1 MKKIPGACWIISAIL
16 MVLSAASFA
25 AESNEV
31 ILQLDNV
38 TDGYY
43 INLPSFGTQTLN
55 VSAGVTT
62 FSVYDDGGK
71 DDEYSSGVIGCLV
84 INAPAKKLLKLTGAM
99 DANQDY
105 AYLAVYE
112 GNSTSSSYSFYETGY
127 FSDITQADSYD
138 IGAVSVMTICFESTD
153 DAYGSYG
160 LDLMVTVINGNAV
173 EVKTATGGKIEVG
186 SGVAVNGSTVT
197 VTATPSAGYVF
208 AGLNITDLEDG
219 TVAATAT
226 VVGNKATFTMP
237 NKDVNVE
244 PVFSAVTYG
253 SNGCLSGDVYFH
265 LDCDDSGSNPACE
278 LSQIST
284 DSPSSDDY
292 HCWYRTDGTNSEGVW
307 VALKAYSNV
316 ELSLASNLDLGG
328 YDGSVC
334 RMTFRPISIASLEG
348 NGKIIDGLCF
358 VTSGN
363 AGFVSE
369 LNGYNRSYSN
379 VVFTNAYV
387 EGAKAGVLAPASS
400 QGVDVSKVTVDG
412 ATVIGDDAG
421 GVVGDFYGFQAN
433 YASVSEI
440 IVKNISVIASSA
452 GGALAACGDVVFNG
466 NSFEFSNNTIQ
477 AASTATGIVNLG
489 GVMGSYGND
498 NSSRISTFSLTGT
511 TIKNESSASL
521 ANMGGLFGYFPDIG
535 AYLMGSAVLNISE
548 SSFEG
553 TISGGHNVGGL
564 IGKAA
569 VSSSNLNISNTY
581 SVGDLI
587 GSGEVN
593 RDTLGYIVG
602 NVYYNGSPVT
612 VRGTIT
618 NNYHFGSDAVKLGI
632 GSYTE
637 SNWLKGSDYV
647 YGNVR
652 NAGSNFTANGEL
664 SLYTYTTGCGG
675 VSYIDFFAPGSFVD
689 LYEPQNPVR
698 NGIAADDDMKSDKFA
713 ALLNKNTEYEYTWSR
728 VTGKNGGLPILSG
741 TNNNY
746 VILVYLDNGL
756 NFSTTELSTYGF
768 REYHYEY
775 CADGG
780 NNGWP
785 TYAMVGFTNENG
797 QLSKGFVDSVNA
809 VIEGMA
815 NDEHNPRLLS
825 LVDADNPRSRIKLS
839 VESAFGRG
847 DNLKLKTAF
856 KFNVVYQYCDD
867 DPSVAAT
874 TCENIEDV
882 NDKTFIFMSPRV
894 NYFMTDFSLENTIV
908 PMLSILNDP
917 VELQYNV
924 EYQDASGNSVNVG
937 HTNDGLSGF
946 RLASSIIDDSYS
958 NVADVKNIVLKYWPN
973 GQPGSQSIIV
983 KNPSAAKFYVT
994 MASDAVDGATHEVVS
1009 KVSTINGNGVADE
1022 VSVPYSRYLKATDFV
1037 CKTGYACDT
1046 YAVSFSVTER
1056 TSCTDAQPS
1065 VIPPNYVENNNFA
1078 TVDEILSSVD
1088 GGCIKATWVV
1098 EGLQPGAEVDLVNVL
1113 LADLTKNKAA
1123 NPFDEMEIAVTPK
1136 FELITYNVTFDIGG
1150 TEQITDGSIPD
1161 IQDYEIYVEDNL
1173 NAPISYNL
1181 EAQTKALPMLYAVTQ
1196 NYSDANTTAG
1206 KMYSS
1211 VWTTKSDKARCVLGK
1226 GDCADYA
1233 SSYNQFS
1240 ASLLESAGD
1249 DIKQVEGEDPA
1260 LELYPV
1266 WAAGSANPVSH
1277 VVVDCDG
1284 DLACKD
1290 GDVFTLV
1297 LTQIVSMG
1305 GKEYVFEHRSAR
1317 GADDLGG
1324 PSIPL
1329 PQGAGGEFKFAIS
1342 AHVKAGYSIDNDGY
1356 YFEDNNSKSYDKEP
1370 FVYKSPSQDPVK
1382 IYYKGWSYSLNEYTV
1397 NFDLQSLT
1405 YAVLGKNWNASKEN
1419 MDVSS
1424 DHHELSRVYVMDDV
1438 NPLSPDFG
1446 KADWT
1451 PVLDENDPNYFVDN
1465 ELTSDLLSHVNPLTS
1480 EFTLY
1485 PKVTGRPL
1493 GTGKIVVKE
1502 YDEYGN
1508 LLPDASSYHGNV
1520 VLKQKVSDEEDA
1532 QTFKQTSSACD
1543 IDLIDT
1549 DGNVTGFENVH
1560 CLYIPNVD
1568 DTLTFE
1574 VSFEPKKGYAIK
1586 SIDAAFLWQDPTG
1599 GDPEEKAGFG
1609 FKATDTDTTLVINP
1623 STMARPGM
1631 YINVMYI
1638 SKNVGSYYITYDLNA
1653 IDNLG
1658 NDWSNNI
1665 YLPRGAQNTVGFPD
1679 KALRDALK
1687 KGESIYL
1694 LKPVRSNGM
1703 CFDGW
1708 TTENGGGKY
1717 TGADAIIDDPGNVRS
1732 FSTDKDNPTV
1742 LYAAWKSCDGNN
1754 VTLTIDNKYRQSLE
1768 LVLYQKFGEDTLRH
1782 TMGNVYNEIINL
1794 EDASYVDY
1802 MDSAKKYT
1810 GYDFSVDGENSHV
1823 YYSGDVVSEFSV
1835 VYTTDLGGKGSID
1848 EDNGVWHITNDGIKG
1863 VPTFMFVPKKAY
1875 RLAFNENVGSSE
1887 AKAFV
1892 GTQGGLIHDWHVDEL
1907 SVDSDGN
1914 WEPYITYFD
1923 TDDNKTF
1930 PKIYYRVGYCSD
1942 GYTFDPDDATNG
1954 VYTELD
1960 NDFIKKYN
1968 ELGKIGEIV
1977 LYAHWKSCDN
1987 KYYTVTSPDLK
1998 YGTMSLLRHSDSYYL
2013 NMNSER
2019 EYPITAGGLK
2029 IPYVKNANNEA
2040 LDVFFDEFRFEGKGD
2055 YDQLYFGKLDFL
2067 YYRAKGSD
2075 SWVSVEKDSD
2085 EKIEKYGLNNASVY
2099 DYFEVNADMEV
2110 SVRFGKH
2117 FLANAS
2123 NDEVFF
2129 GPNWVWDGLYG
2140 IGDVVD
2146 DKAFSAVPDVGRAGA
2161 CVVGWGEPIKDAD
2174 YLVLFDDIDAM
2185 IDASAF
2191 YAIWNDTKL
2200 GGTVGAHLS
2209 FNSMDPNLL
2218 QQIGCDTTTYT
2229 IISTLKQDEPMLIL
2243 TQTVGDSVFS
2253 HWVGESGLKV
2263 PAYLKN
2269 MKFSAD
2275 VEHFDNYA
2283 AKAIYVMDTQGNVL
2297 DTVAPGEPFEIKG
2310 NTVIKVDLGKGD
2322 GSSIHVSL
2330 NENSDDPIY
2339 FGDDWTDEISY
2350 EGGDSVVLPTIV
2362 YNAEKCLAGW
2372 AIDPTSEELLK
2383 VLDKDLFDELQAK
2396 SRATGVAL
2404 PDLLYAKW
2412 TTNLDSCA
2420 GDFMKLAVEQENGS
2434 VWFAESDKDKTVERR
2449 FTEDGTMFVP
2459 MELNG
2464 RNFRVRAMGAD
2475 TSVYV
2480 LDSLVVLRDGKT
2492 DTVLHE
2498 GDYMPEILDNVTLK
2512 AYFGWKNKTKLD
2524 FARARLDST
2533 GCMFMLSFTASDF
2546 EVRRKVSAKVQV
2558 VDIVKD
2564 SIVTQS
2570 VFGDSVAMGF
2580 DTTFVFRMKKPGN
2593 YRMVVTLE
2601 DKTGVKEKFSREI
2614 SVDPVISSIAADSW
2628 QMLSL
2633 SAVDMSA
2640 VTWDGDQVFYWWD
2653 EYGTG
2658 EFWQYKQLTKND
2670 SLDATRGVWY
2680 NSLEGR
2686 PLPLR
2691 DEIDDEGEDFVWELD
2706 KANSGWNMVA
2716 NPHGWAVNLFAN
2728 YPDAAKDI
2736 DENPDVLFWSWNT
2749 TTGQYDPMFEE
2760 IGPYEAVWVQVS
2772 KDTKWK
2778 VSAAPAFK
2786 GESKAVEKSRSLAK
2800 SKTKDRWTLQAK
2812 LLDKNGKQD
2821 SWNILGAGLN
2831 PLSTEEPPESMA
2843 DHVNLSIVDGKRA
2856 LAKSIK
2862 EASDEMEWTIA
2873 LSASSDRIGYLSF
2886 DGVDGVNAYG
2896 YHVFVTVDGNTTE
2909 MQNGVPLKVYL
2920 KSTAKT
2926 ATVRV
2931 APAARVVAQNTLKG
2945 LRMARLG
2952 NHLRVSFEASEG
2964 LAGTNARVDI
2974 LDMKGHVMST
2984 VTAKTLDGSNA
2995 LVLDAP
3001 QTGLYM
3007 LRVRAG
3013 SEQQAKKIVV
3023 K

>member
-25 AESNEV
+25 GAAYK
-31 ILQLDNV
+31 NV
-38 TDGYY
+38 ALLGDEDAGFY
-43 INLPSFGTQTLN
+43 INMGTEGDDILIIPDDATSFK
-55 VSAGVTT
+55 
-62 FSVYDDGGK
+62 VYDDGGEAG
-71 DDEYSSGVIGCLV
+71 DYSYDEIDNKLILAAPSGKQLQIKGQ
-84 INAPAKKLLKLTGAM
+84 IISFGYAASLKVF
-99 DANQDY
+99 D
-105 AYLAVYE
+105 
-112 GNSTSSSYSFYETGY
+112 GNS
-127 FSDITQADSYD
+127 
-138 IGAVSVMTICFESTD
+138 
-153 DAYGSYG
+153 
-160 LDLMVTVINGNAV
+160 
-173 EVKTATGGKIEVG
+173 
-186 SGVAVNGSTVT
+186 
-197 VTATPSAGYVF
+197 
-208 AGLNITDLEDG
+208 
-219 TVAATAT
+219 
-226 VVGNKATFTMP
+226 
-237 NKDVNVE
+237 
-244 PVFSAVTYG
+244 
-253 SNGCLSGDVYFH
+253 
-265 LDCDDSGSNPACE
+265 
-278 LSQIST
+278 
-284 DSPSSDDY
+284 
-292 HCWYRTDGTNSEGVW
+292 
-307 VALKAYSNV
+307 
-316 ELSLASNLDLGG
+316 
-328 YDGSVC
+328 
-334 RMTFRPISIASLEG
+334 
-348 NGKIIDGLCF
+348 
-358 VTSGN
+358 
-363 AGFVSE
+363 
-369 LNGYNRSYSN
+369 
-379 VVFTNAYV
+379 
-387 EGAKAGVLAPASS
+387 
-400 QGVDVSKVTVDG
+400 VDG
-412 ATVIGDDAG
+412 DTLL
-421 GVVGDFYGFQAN
+421 
-433 YASVSEI
+433 E
-440 IVKNISVIASSA
+440 ASSA
-452 GGALAACGDVVFNG
+452 GDVVIVNSGRFVTIWFKAPEYNPDEGFAFEVNVVDPTVSHKISKPTVSNGSFTVDIEDAYLGDVVTITTSPDRNFFVDHITVTDASGTKIPVVKKAENTFTFKMVVATDVSVKPFFNTKVASYDDIGCLDNGTYFHIDCYEENGSGYCSLSQGLVENPKSNGSLETGKDFTCWSDLVGDLELVYSYLEISLQSDLDFGGYDESENKCVMNFKPLDDLDAFVGNGYTIRNFCMKSTSYAGFAPEDNGYLWMRNISNVTFENAHVEAPTAGVLGTFTSVSNVTIDKATVTGDNVGALMGVSVSPSNTSLISLTINGVSVVESTIEGNG
-466 NSFEFSNNTIQ
+466 N
-477 AASTATGIVNLG
+477 V
-489 GVMGSYGND
+489 
-498 NSSRISTFSLTGT
+498 
-511 TIKNESSASL
+511 
-521 ANMGGLFGYFPDIG
+521 GGLVGKAANTYIT
-535 AYLMGSAVLNISE
+535 IE
-548 SSFEG
+548 KSSVNG
-553 TISGGHNVGGL
+553 DISGSGNVGGL
-564 IGKAA
+564 IGVADGSSLYRIIIQNTFTKGNISAGQNDYPGYLVGAIATTPTELTIKNNYHYGDDNVEFGVGNQTFTRDTWVDASGYTCNIRNTVTGIQATGSLYYSAIDGEYIRTGTKDQQGNDVIRANGAVAGKEMTTAKFAAVLNGSSTKMTNIWSETADINDGFPIFANETYKPIRPVGFSYIEYDSKNTNQDKRDIFYAAIGGKIMYEYCGSYCSGFNLYTDYTGHLSVDKDIAFLSTISETNGYWYSSHGKVNATTSFLDYSKDGYFKYDHDDEIEIVYVLCKNANCTSVDELTPDFESTDYKLLGFTYPPIRNIRKSNFDTPIPSLAFTNSSDIQGTDCAYNYKINSTDPNVGAIEESLGDKVMLFGAILNGVDFENTYEKKVYIYYRTGANSIDFEPYHGNGSRFTFDSYVYSLDGSETIKYQA
-569 VSSSNLNISNTY
+569 VSSGNANFPASFKINAPVGYAVNNFSVSFRSGTNDVQSPNYIDAENEYIVSSDAFLTRNGNRDIWVKNFAGDAEVHLDSIYKSIARAGVRPTDMKLTITPELVPVGYDIVFDLNIPATVDSSDLFLGHNWASTKTVSLKSDSLPHLYSLNCPAAEGWNVSDNSADGYKVLKDLLDNHPNDISESSTNLYAYWDATGNCTHKVPTY
-581 SVGDLI
+581 IDYYVKNDGVQTDEPDDFHGSIELQQDVNGVKFVRHPMEKTREVTVPGPTPNDPDETYYTYRVKIPDVNDTLTFNVVAKPAVGYEA
-587 GSGEVN
+587 GEITYTSTPSSMVVLPTEDN
-593 RDTLGYIVG
+593 LTLGYS
-602 NVYYNGSPVT
+602 NGVLA
-612 VRGTIT
+612 I
-618 NNYHFGSDAVKLGI
+618 
-632 GSYTE
+632 
-637 SNWLKGSDYV
+637 
-647 YGNVR
+647 
-652 NAGSNFTANGEL
+652 
-664 SLYTYTTGCGG
+664 
-675 VSYIDFFAPGSFVD
+675 
-689 LYEPQNPVR
+689 NPVMVSNAR
-698 NGIAADDDMKSDKFA
+698 IIA
-713 ALLNKNTEYEYTWSR
+713 T
-728 VTGKNGGLPILSG
+728 
-741 TNNNY
+741 
-746 VILVYLDNGL
+746 
-756 NFSTTELSTYGF
+756 
-768 REYHYEY
+768 
-775 CADGG
+775 
-780 NNGWP
+780 
-785 TYAMVGFTNENG
+785 
-797 QLSKGFVDSVNA
+797 
-809 VIEGMA
+809 
-815 NDEHNPRLLS
+815 
-825 LVDADNPRSRIKLS
+825 
-839 VESAFGRG
+839 
-847 DNLKLKTAF
+847 
-856 KFNVVYQYCDD
+856 
-867 DPSVAAT
+867 
-874 TCENIEDV
+874 
-882 NDKTFIFMSPRV
+882 
-894 NYFMTDFSLENTIV
+894 FSL
-908 PMLSILNDP
+908 
-917 VELQYNV
+917 
-924 EYQDASGNSVNVG
+924 
-937 HTNDGLSGF
+937 
-946 RLASSIIDDSYS
+946 
-958 NVADVKNIVLKYWPN
+958 
-973 GQPGSQSIIV
+973 
-983 KNPSAAKFYVT
+983 AAY
-994 MASDAVDGATHEVVS
+994 
-1009 KVSTINGNGVADE
+1009 KVSFDVGSLTN
-1022 VSVPYSRYLKATDFV
+1022 
-1037 CKTGYACDT
+1037 GYA
-1046 YAVSFSVTER
+1046 
-1056 TSCTDAQPS
+1056 
-1065 VIPPNYVENNNFA
+1065 I
-1078 TVDEILSSVD
+1078 
-1088 GGCIKATWVV
+1088 
-1098 EGLQPGAEVDLVNVL
+1098 
-1113 LADLTKNKAA
+1113 
-1123 NPFDEMEIAVTPK
+1123 
-1136 FELITYNVTFDIGG
+1136 
-1150 TEQITDGSIPD
+1150 
-1161 IQDYEIYVEDNL
+1161 
-1173 NAPISYNL
+1173 
-1181 EAQTKALPMLYAVTQ
+1181 
-1196 NYSDANTTAG
+1196 
-1206 KMYSS
+1206 
-1211 VWTTKSDKARCVLGK
+1211 
-1226 GDCADYA
+1226 
-1233 SSYNQFS
+1233 
-1240 ASLLESAGD
+1240 
-1249 DIKQVEGEDPA
+1249 
-1260 LELYPV
+1260 
-1266 WAAGSANPVSH
+1266 
-1277 VVVDCDG
+1277 
-1284 DLACKD
+1284 
-1290 GDVFTLV
+1290 
-1297 LTQIVSMG
+1297 
-1305 GKEYVFEHRSAR
+1305 
-1317 GADDLGG
+1317 
-1324 PSIPL
+1324 
-1329 PQGAGGEFKFAIS
+1329 
-1342 AHVKAGYSIDNDGY
+1342 
-1356 YFEDNNSKSYDKEP
+1356 
-1370 FVYKSPSQDPVK
+1370 
-1382 IYYKGWSYSLNEYTV
+1382 
-1397 NFDLQSLT
+1397 
-1405 YAVLGKNWNASKEN
+1405 LGKNWAASKEN
-1419 MDVSS
+1419 MDISS
-1424 DHHELSRVYVMDDV
+1424 DHNELPQVYVMDDA
-1438 NPLSPDFG
+1438 NPLSPDF
-1446 KADWT
+1446 AIAEWT

-1465 ELTSDLLSHVNPLTS
+1465 ELTSDLLSHVDPLTS

-1485 PKVTGRPL
+1485 PKVTGLPL
-1493 GTGKIVVKE
+1493 GTEKIIVKA
-1502 YDEYGN
+1502 YDEDGDP
-1508 LLPDASSYHGNV
+1508 LPDASVYHGSV
-1520 VLKQKVSDEEDA
+1520 VLKQSVSNGENA
-1532 QTFKQTSSACD
+1532 QTFEQPSSACD

-1549 DGNVTGFENVH
+1549 DGNVTGSENVH
-1560 CLYIPNVD
+1560 CLYIPDVN
-1568 DTLTFE
+1568 DTLTFK
-1574 VSFEPKKGYAIK
+1574 VSFVPDQDYAIK
-1586 SIDAAFLWQDPTG
+1586 LIDSKFLWQNPTG
-1599 GDPEEKAGFG
+1599 GNPVEPPAGLG
-1609 FKATDTDTTLVINP
+1609 LNVTDTDTTLVINP

-1665 YLPRGAQNTVGFPD
+1665 YLPRGAQKTVGFPD

-1708 TTENGGGKY
+1708 TTENGRGKY
-1717 TGADAIIDDPGNVRS
+1717 TGADAIIDDPGNVRG

-1754 VTLTIDNKYRQSLE
+1754 VALTIDNKYRQSLE

-1782 TMGNVYNEIINL
+1782 AMGNVYNEIINL

-1968 ELGKIGEIV
+1968 ELGKTGEIV

-2174 YLVLFDDIDAM
+2174 YLVLFNDIDAM

-2209 FNSMDPNLL
+2209 FNPMDPNLL

-2269 MKFSAD
+2269 MKFSVD

-2297 DTVAPGEPFEIKG
+2297 DTVAPGESFEIKG

-2322 GSSIHVSL
+2322 GSSIHVAL

-2350 EGGDSVVLPTIV
+2350 AGGDSVELPKIV

-2372 AIDPTSEELLK
+2372 TTDPESDELLT
-2383 VLDKDLFDELQAK
+2383 VIDKDLLSKLRAK
-2396 SRATGVAL
+2396 GRSQGV
-2404 PDLLYAKW
+2404 DVRELLYAKW

-2420 GDFMKLAVEQENGS
+2420 GAFMKLAVEQENGS
-2434 VWFAESDKDKTVERR
+2434 IWFAEGDKDKTIERR
-2449 FTEDGTMFVP
+2449 FTEEGTMFVP

-2480 LDSLVVLRDGKT
+2480 LDSLVVMRDGNV
-2492 DTVLHE
+2492 DTVLHV

-2533 GCMFMLSFTASDF
+2533 GSMFKLSFTASDF

-2570 VFGDSVAMGF
+2570 VFGDSIAMGF

-2601 DKTGVKEKFSREI
+2601 DKTGVKENFSREI

-2831 PLSTEEPPESMA
+2831 PLTTEEPPESMA

-2931 APAARVVAQNTLKG
+2931 APADRVVAQNTLKG

-2952 NHLRVSFEASEG
+2952 NQLRVSFEASEG

>member
-815 NDEHNPRLLS
+815 NDEHNPRFLS

-1240 ASLLESAGD
+1240 ASLLESVGD

-1424 DHHELSRVYVMDDV
+1424 DHHELSRVYVMDDA

-1549 DGNVTGFENVH
+1549 DGNVTGSENVH

-1638 SKNVGSYYITYDLNA
+1638 S
-1653 IDNLG
+1653 
-1658 NDWSNNI
+1658 
-1665 YLPRGAQNTVGFPD
+1665 
-1679 KALRDALK
+1679 
-1687 KGESIYL
+1687 
-1694 LKPVRSNGM
+1694 
-1703 CFDGW
+1703 
-1708 TTENGGGKY
+1708 
-1717 TGADAIIDDPGNVRS
+1717 
-1732 FSTDKDNPTV
+1732 
-1742 LYAAWKSCDGNN
+1742 
-1754 VTLTIDNKYRQSLE
+1754 
-1768 LVLYQKFGEDTLRH
+1768 
-1782 TMGNVYNEIINL
+1782 
-1794 EDASYVDY
+1794 
-1802 MDSAKKYT
+1802 
-1810 GYDFSVDGENSHV
+1810 
-1823 YYSGDVVSEFSV
+1823 
-1835 VYTTDLGGKGSID
+1835 
-1848 EDNGVWHITNDGIKG
+1848 
-1863 VPTFMFVPKKAY
+1863 KAY

-1968 ELGKIGEIV
+1968 ELGKTGEIV

-2209 FNSMDPNLL
+2209 FNPMDPNLL

-2339 FGDDWTDEISY
+2339 FGNDWTDEISY

-2512 AYFGWKNKTKLD
+2512 AYFGWKNKTDVAFVKKHLTP
-2524 FARARLDST
+2524 S
-2533 GCMFMLSFTASDF
+2533 GSMFQLSFTASNF
-2546 EVRRKVSAKVQV
+2546 EVRRRVSARVKVLDEVSGSV
-2558 VDIVKD
+2558 VINTALGD
-2564 SIVTQS
+2564 SIE
-2570 VFGDSVAMGF
+2570 MGF
-2580 DTTFVFRMKKPGN
+2580 KKDFVFRMDKPGD
-2593 YRMVVTLE
+2593 YKLILTLK
-2601 DKTGVKEKFSREI
+2601 DKTDSIVEYKERFSV
-2614 SVDPVISSIAADSW
+2614 SPVISSIAVDSW

-2633 SAVDMSA
+2633 SAVDMSSI
-2640 VTWDGDQVFYWWD
+2640 TWDGDQIFYWWD
-2653 EYGTG
+2653 EHGTG
-2658 EFWQYKQLTKND
+2658 EFWQYRQLTKDD
-2670 SLDATRGVWY
+2670 SLVGTRGVWY

-2686 PLPLR
+2686 PLPLNF
-2691 DEIDDEGEDFVWELD
+2691 DVKDEGEDFVWKMD
-2706 KANSGWNMVA
+2706 RVNSGWNMVA
-2716 NPHGWAVNLFAN
+2716 NPHGWSVNLFAN
-2728 YPDAAKDI
+2728 NPDAIKDV
-2736 DENPDVLFWSWNT
+2736 DEESEIIFWSWNAE
-2749 TTGQYDPMFEE
+2749 TGGYDPVLKD
-2760 IGPYEAVWVQVS
+2760 IGPYEAVWAQVS
-2772 KDTKWK
+2772 KKTKWK
-2778 VSAAPAFK
+2778 VSAAPVFNTTT
-2786 GESKAVEKSRSLAK
+2786 KAAEKARTLARA
-2800 SKTKDRWTLQAK
+2800 KTKERWTLQAK
-2812 LLDKNGKQD
+2812 LADKNGKQD
-2821 SWNILGAGLN
+2821 YWNVLGAGLN
-2831 PLSTEEPPESMA
+2831 PVAADKPPEGMG
-2843 DHVNLSIVDGKRA
+2843 DHVNLMIVEGKRA

-2873 LSASSDRIGYLSF
+2873 LSASSDRIGYLTLDGI
-2886 DGVDGVNAYG
+2886 DGVKAYG
-2896 YHVFVTVDGNTTE
+2896 YRVFVTVDGNTTE
-2909 MQNGVPLKVYL
+2909 MQDGVPLTVYL
-2920 KSTAKT
+2920 KSAAKT

-2931 APAARVVAQNTLKG
+2931 APSAKVVAENTLKG

-2952 NHLRVSFEASEG
+2952 NRLQVSFDASG

-2984 VTAKTLDGSNA
+2984 VTAKTLEGSNA

-3001 QTGLYM
+3001 QSGLYM

-3013 SEQQAKKIVV
+3013 SEQQVKKVLV
-3023 K
+3023 R